1 MIILIVVQVGVLL
14 VFLCGS
20 AFFSGAETA
29 LFSLSRAR
37 ILSYRENPDTRA
49 KQIILK
55 LLDDYRTTLT
65 SLIMGNQ
72 FVNIVISILL
82 SRLLGLLPLSYIP
95 MMIVSTLVS
104 TFVLLL
110 FGEISPKTAA
120 MTHAEKVSSALALPV
135 MIIKKIF
142 SPVVK
147 CIDKFAVII
156 LDLLSRKKPSPLTA
170 EEYDSFLE
178 MAGQAGAFNQAET
191 GLLEAALE
199 MREITVAAI
208 MTSRISTKVLRVN
221 QSAREVKERIRR
233 YKREI
238 YPVVQNDMDDMEL
251 LFSAKEFYLM
261 PPELQENWQNSPC
274 VFRTIYIPQQTS
286 VSKALNTLYQ
296 KKQIAAVTVDEFGR
310 CSGLITLK
318 DIIAELVAEVKGSY
332 AQPEFE
338 IIQTAEDTWHAGG
351 MLPLHLLQDATG
363 VDIPDD
369 IEAITLNG
377 LFSSHL
383 DHLPEHGDKIVMA
396 GLEMTARKIFHRR
409 LAQVEIVKL
418 PQVDAPVEED
428 ES

>member
-1 MIILIVVQVGVLL
+1 MVILIIVQTGILL

-37 ILSYRENPDTRA
+37 ILSYRENPDTRS
-49 KQIILK
+49 KQIIIK

-95 MMIVSTLVS
+95 MMIVSTLAS

-110 FGEISPKTAA
+110 FGEITPKTAA
-120 MTHAEKVSSALALPV
+120 MTHAEKVSAAVAMPV
-135 MIIKKIF
+135 FIVKKILF
-142 SPVVK
+142 PVVK
-147 CIDKFAVII
+147 AIDKFAVFM
-156 LDLLSRKKPSPLTA
+156 LDLLGRKKPKALTA
-170 EEYDSFLE
+170 AEYDSFLE
-178 MAGQAGAFNQAET
+178 IAEQAGAFSKAET
-191 GLLEAALE
+191 GLLEAALD
-199 MREITVAAI
+199 MREIPVAAI
-208 MTSRISTKVLRVN
+208 MTSRVSTKMLRIN
-221 QSAREVKERIRR
+221 QSSREVKERIRR

-238 YPVVQNDMDDMEL
+238 YPVIHHDMDDMEL

-261 PPELQENWQNSPC
+261 PTEMQENWQNSPC

-286 VSKALNTLYQ
+286 ISKALNTLY
-296 KKQIAAVTVDEFGR
+296 KEKQIAAVTVDEFGR

-338 IIQTAEDTWHAGG
+338 IIQTAENTWHAGG
-351 MLPLHLLQDATG
+351 MLPLYLLQEATE

-383 DHLPEHGDKIVMA
+383 DHIPEHGDKIILA
-396 GLEMTARKIFHRR
+396 GLEMTARKIFHHR
-409 LAQVEIVKL
+409 LSQVEIVKL
-418 PQVDAPVEED
+418 PEDDPPERED
-428 ES
+428 EI